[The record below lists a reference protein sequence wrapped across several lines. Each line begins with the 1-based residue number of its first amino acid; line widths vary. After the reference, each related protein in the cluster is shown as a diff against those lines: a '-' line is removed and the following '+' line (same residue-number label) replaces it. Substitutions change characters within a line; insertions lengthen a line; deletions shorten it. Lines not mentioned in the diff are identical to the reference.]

1 MKRFNLARLEEAQLE
16 AGLDLIAS
24 FPIETSEG
32 PLDRAA
38 LRQAICAGRK
48 LKTSVFPSTQQFEML
63 DSEHAICIETWPVKD
78 SAHQLNRWTRL
89 VRRESGWLIES
100 IFEGFTEG

>member
-1 MKRFNLARLEEAQLE
+1 
-16 AGLDLIAS
+16 
-24 FPIETSEG
+24 
-32 PLDRAA
+32 
-38 LRQAICAGRK
+38 
-48 LKTSVFPSTQQFEML
+48 ML